1 MPGHHAKHLQWRYT
15 PRHGDGMA
23 EFCRQNY
30 GTDAEVLH
38 FYAISTAAQDANVYE
53 VWTIPASYAAIGAK
67 AYKRVGVVYIPPS
80 DMIGWAYV
88 FKNYEDT
95 LDYYYQKFEAFDS
108 ADFVHFTIAADDIDL
123 WFTTVKV
130 YVGIKTIEDWR
141 RPYRPPTPN
150 CYGRLEDAICQW
162 RQWAMY

>member
-1 MPGHHAKHLQWRYT
+1 MR
-15 PRHGDGMA
+15 
-23 EFCRQNY
+23 
-30 GTDAEVLH
+30 
-38 FYAISTAAQDANVYE
+38 
-53 VWTIPASYAAIGAK
+53 K
-67 AYKRVGVVYIPPS
+67 AYKLVGVLPEVLERLYGIEGELPDDVLYPEDYIPPS
-80 DMIGWAYV
+80 DVIGWAYV
-88 FKNYEDT
+88 FKNYDGI
-95 LDYYYQKFEAFDS
+95 LDYYQQWYEAFDS